1 MKTKTKK
8 FLKTGLV
15 AAPDYKL
22 TGEEVTWKNVKDKDD
37 YLERFNRSL
46 RFLHY
51 YLDRDDFI
59 PIIGE
64 YMKNHKRSKSKID
77 MLKHIPKT
85 SYGISTIGKLCR
97 MFNMGMGDP
106 YEKYESRDF
115 RQEIDKSINQFITE
129 AHINK
134 IANPDNK
141 PKIGKKK
148 VVNVHAIMQER
159 VRKSVLIEL
168 EQMLDDWITNQKCN
182 INKFNLVTV
191 LRAEN
196 IPVANLGPVKS
207 WLEYYRSEYSGA
219 LEKVCPQLVEGYSY
233 LSKPALRKRIALLD
247 DLLNDITLYKA
258 GKASSRKP
266 RVKKPKSADKQIQ
279 RLNYLNESKEFGI
292 QSADP
297 TRVIGANMVY
307 FFNTKY
313 RRLTVLKARTRDGFI
328 CAGSTFK
335 DFDEENSF
343 TLTLRKPKDFL
354 PIIVAKTEKQI
365 TKALDNLTT
374 KRVTAKGRINKD
386 TLILRTL

>member
-22 TGEEVTWKNVKDKDD
+22 TGEEVTWKNVKDEQD
-37 YLERFNRSL
+37 YHERFNRSL
-46 RFLHY
+46 SFLNY

-59 PIIGE
+59 PFIGE
-64 YMKNHKRSKSKID
+64 YMKNANWAKSKID
-77 MLKHIPKT
+77 MLKHIPKST
-85 SYGISTIGKLCR
+85 QGISTVGKLCR
-97 MFNMGMGDP
+97 MFNMGMADS

-115 RQEIDKSINQFITE
+115 KEKIDKSIEQFVVD

-134 IANPDNK
+134 IENPDDKTK
-141 PKIGKKK
+141 PTKKK
-148 VVNVHAIMQER
+148 VNVHALMQQK
-159 VRKSVLIEL
+159 VRENVLTEL
-168 EQMLDDWITNQKCN
+168 EHMLDGWIVNEKSN
-182 INKFNLVTV
+182 ISKFNLTSV

-196 IPVANLGPVKS
+196 IPVANLGPIKE
-207 WLEYYRSEYSGA
+207 WLEKYHNEYSGA
-219 LEKVCPQLVEGYSY
+219 LEKTCPQLVEGYSY

-266 RVKKPKSADKQIQ
+266 RAKKPKSANKQIQ

-328 CAGSTFK
+328 CSGSTLK

-354 PIIVAKTEKQI
+354 PIVVAKTEKQI

>member
-22 TGEEVTWKNVKDKDD
+22 TGEEVSWKNVKDKHD
-37 YLERFNRSL
+37 YHERFNRSL
-46 RFLHY
+46 TFLNY

-59 PIIGE
+59 PFIGE
-64 YMKNHKRSKSKID
+64 YMKNAKWAKSKID
-77 MLKHIPKT
+77 MLKHIPKST
-85 SYGISTIGKLCR
+85 SGISTVGKLCR
-97 MFNMGMGDP
+97 MFNMGMADP
-106 YEKYESRDF
+106 YKKYESRDF
-115 RQEIDKSINQFITE
+115 KQQINEGIKKFIVD

-134 IANPDNK
+134 AENPDDK
-141 PKIGKKK
+141 AKAPKKK
-148 VVNVHAIMQER
+148 VNVHALMQQK
-159 VRKSVLIEL
+159 VRENVLTEL
-168 EQMLDDWITNQKCN
+168 EHMLDSWIVNEKAN
-182 INKFNLVTV
+182 INKFNLASV

-196 IPVANLGPVKS
+196 IPVANLGSVKE
-207 WLEYYRSEYSGA
+207 WLEKYRGEYSGA
-219 LEKVCPQLVEGYSY
+219 LEKTCPDLVEGYSY

-266 RVKKPKSADKQIQ
+266 RVKKPKSANKQIQ

-307 FFNTKY
+307 TFNTKY
-313 RRLTVLKARTRDGFI
+313 RRLTVFKARTRDGFI
-328 CAGSTFK
+328 CAGSTLK